1 MSCDAIGDGGLEQ
14 ITTGA
19 NVFSGGGKRIDAVM
33 KTKGFVQS
41 LLFAEIKHHET
52 DLVKKTAY
60 REPDVYQASNELSGA
75 VSQLQKSTHKAIK
88 QLQDMHSQYSN
99 GGDYEYDILT
109 IKPRQVLVVG
119 NLEQFVSGNGIN
131 LEKLTSFELFRR
143 GQQEIEIL
151 TFDEL
156 FARAE
161 FIAQATILSNN

>member
-1 MSCDAIGDGGLEQ
+1 
-14 ITTGA
+14 
-19 NVFSGGGKRIDAVM
+19 
-33 KTKGFVQS
+33 
-41 LLFAEIKHHET
+41 
-52 DLVKKTAY
+52 
-60 REPDVYQASNELSGA
+60 
-75 VSQLQKSTHKAIK
+75 
-88 QLQDMHSQYSN
+88 MHSQYSN

-131 LEKLTSFELFRR
+131 LEKLTSFELFQC

-156 FARAE
+156 SARAE